1 MGKGEE
7 VGNAPTPPPL
17 VPLGRSVGDIDAHT
31 VVVRLAISR
40 GEDVGTADMVGLEVA
55 VEVGECGKGVGVGNS
70 TLTLGASEVEGEVDG
85 VAKALRDAERVLV
98 TRPVLVVEGDPLN
111 DTLGVSD
118 PALELEGP
126 KRVGVGRVDP
136 EKMVTLGRP
145 VGVYDGLVVAVP
157 PNLGEDVE
165 PLPNEGVPERH
176 QRGEGVE
183 EGEVADDAE
192 NTLLR
197 LPLAESMPLLLA
209 KLVGEV
215 VRVPKWGEEDTV
227 GDPEV
232 VKVGKRG
239 VLDAES
245 EGVYVSITAE
255 AEANRVGDSVSVE
268 VTQRVIV
275 ASSEPRGLDEAGMDF
290 VPARGRLGVEVLL
303 PHALMLG
310 LLVAPTPKDGVGL
323 KSGVNVAATVRVV
336 KKGGDA
342 VAAIEPDGV
351 PV

>member
-17 VPLGRSVGDIDAHT
+17 LPLGRSVGDNDAHT

-40 GEDVGTADMVGLEVA
+40 GEDVGTADMVGLGVA
-55 VEVGECGKGVGVGNS
+55 VEVGECGKGVGVGNNK
-70 TLTLGASEVEGEVDG
+70 LTLGASDVEGEVDG

-118 PALELEGP
+118 PALELEGL
-126 KRVGVGRVDP
+126 KRVGVGKVDR

-165 PLPNEGVPERH
+165 SLPNEGVPDRH

-197 LPLAESMPLLLA
+197 LLLAESMPLLLA

-215 VRVPKWGEEDTV
+215 VRVPKWGE
-227 GDPEV
+227 
-232 VKVGKRG
+232 
-239 VLDAES
+239 
-245 EGVYVSITAE
+245 
-255 AEANRVGDSVSVE
+255 
-268 VTQRVIV
+268 
-275 ASSEPRGLDEAGMDF
+275 
-290 VPARGRLGVEVLL
+290 
-303 PHALMLG
+303 
-310 LLVAPTPKDGVGL
+310 
-323 KSGVNVAATVRVV
+323 
-336 KKGGDA
+336 
-342 VAAIEPDGV
+342 
-351 PV
+351 